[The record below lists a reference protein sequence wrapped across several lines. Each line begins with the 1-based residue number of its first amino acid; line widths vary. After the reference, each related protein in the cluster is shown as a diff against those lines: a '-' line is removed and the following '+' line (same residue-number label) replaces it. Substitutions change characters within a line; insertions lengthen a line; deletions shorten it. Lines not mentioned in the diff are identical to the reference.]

1 MSGLGFPAAWC
12 EAPSISVGMKDAAVS
27 GSFAWP
33 STSQHRPI
41 VRKKRGKTPFG
52 KETYMITKSQLFLRS
67 SLLRCDDLGDSS
79 EELQHLQA
87 L

>member
-1 MSGLGFPAAWC
+1 
-12 EAPSISVGMKDAAVS
+12 
-27 GSFAWP
+27 
-33 STSQHRPI
+33 
-41 VRKKRGKTPFG
+41 
-52 KETYMITKSQLFLRS
+52 MITKSQLFLRS